1 MNPVIVIPSYWA
13 SADEPGELGELGTYD
28 HATPY
33 DKPLPELET
42 CLDSLEQ
49 VRGVVRVVVLVV
61 SPPAGEDAARA
72 RVMGICRRHPTL
84 NPLVVGSREAALIAK
99 AVADI
104 APGMEGE
111 TISLRGYGAIH
122 NMGLVVA
129 GILGHD
135 VAVFLDDDEVAL
147 DDEFLIDAVYGL
159 GQRTHQNLPILAK
172 TGRYVLR
179 DDSPYVPEDTVPWF
193 DRHWSKTTWFNEAMR
208 TGLSS
213 TRISRSSIAC
223 GGCMAIHAKA
233 FSEVAFDPWITR
245 GEDLDYLINLR
256 MAGIEMWFDN
266 AWRVRHLPLPTASVP
281 SRFLQDVYRWLFEAE
296 KCAASA
302 ERLDVNKVTSAA
314 LKPYPG
320 EWVSPKVLGRIRR
333 TALLRAIGCR
343 EHGAY
348 LRILFRGIDEA
359 RTYATNR
366 ARRYFAFIGSWR
378 RVMATLW
385 SDARLSRSLLA
396 MGTPVAPEPGNDIP
410 WSAFSN
416 IPEIG
421 GDSL

>member
-61 SPPAGEDAARA
+61 APLAGEAAARA
-72 RVMGICRRHPTL
+72 RVMNICRRHPTL
-84 NPLVVGSREAALIAK
+84 NPLVIGSPEAALINN
-99 AVADI
+99 AVSGIVPD
-104 APGMEGE
+104 MDGE

-135 VAVFLDDDEVAL
+135 ICVFLDDDEVAL

-159 GQRTHQNLPILAK
+159 GQRNHQNLPILAK
-172 TGRYVLR
+172 TGRYVMR
-179 DDSPYVPEDTVPWF
+179 DDSPSVPEDTVPWF
-193 DRHWSKTTWFNEAMR
+193 DRHWSKHEWFNEAMR
-208 TGLSS
+208 TALSS

-223 GGCMAIHAKA
+223 GGCMAIHARA
-233 FSEVAFDPWITR
+233 FSEVAFDPWLTR

-256 MAGIEMWFDN
+256 MAGLEMWFDN

-281 SRFLQDVYRWLFEAE
+281 SRFLQDAYRWLFEAE

-302 ERLDVNKVTSAA
+302 ERPDVNKVTSSA
-314 LKPYPG
+314 LRPYPG
-320 EWVSPKVLGRIRR
+320 EWVSPKVEGRIRR

-343 EHGAY
+343 EHGSY
-348 LRILFRGIDEA
+348 LRILFKGVGEA
-359 RTYATNR
+359 KAYASAR
-366 ARRYFAFIGSWR
+366 ARNYFAFLGPWR
-378 RVMATLW
+378 RIMATLW
-385 SDARLSRSLLA
+385 QDARLSKALVS
-396 MGTPVAPEPGNDIP
+396 MGTPPATEPEREVP
-410 WSAFSN
+410 WSAFS
-416 IPEIG
+416 PVPDIG
-421 GDSL
+421 GDAS

>member
-61 SPPAGEDAARA
+61 APLAGEAAARA
-72 RVMGICRRHPTL
+72 RVMNICRRHPTL
-84 NPLVVGSREAALIAK
+84 NPLVIGSPEAALIND
-99 AVADI
+99 AVSGIVPD
-104 APGMEGE
+104 MDGE
-111 TISLRGYGAIH
+111 TITLRGYGAIH

-129 GILGHD
+129 SILGHD
-135 VAVFLDDDEVAL
+135 ICVFLDDDEVAL

-159 GQRTHQNLPILAK
+159 GQRNHQNLPILAK
-172 TGRYVLR
+172 TGRYVMR

-193 DRHWSKTTWFNEAMR
+193 DRHWSKHEWFNEAMR
-208 TGLSS
+208 TALSS

-223 GGCMAIHAKA
+223 GGCMAIHARA
-233 FSEVAFDPWITR
+233 FSEVAFDPWLTR

-256 MAGIEMWFDN
+256 MAGLEMWFDN

-281 SRFLQDVYRWLFEAE
+281 SRFLQDAYRWLFEAE

-302 ERLDVNKVTSAA
+302 ERPDVNKVTSSA
-314 LKPYPG
+314 LRPYPG
-320 EWVSPKVLGRIRR
+320 EWVSPKVEGRIRR

-343 EHGAY
+343 EHGSY
-348 LRILFRGIDEA
+348 LRILFKGVGEA
-359 RTYATNR
+359 KAYASAR
-366 ARRYFAFIGSWR
+366 ARNYFAFLGPWR
-378 RVMATLW
+378 RIMATLW
-385 SDARLSRSLLA
+385 QDARLSKALVS
-396 MGTPVAPEPGNDIP
+396 MGTPPAAEPEREVP
-410 WSAFSN
+410 WSAFS
-416 IPEIG
+416 PVPDIG
-421 GDSL
+421 GDAS

>member
-33 DKPLPELET
+33 DKPMPELET

-61 SPPAGEDAARA
+61 APLAGEAAARA
-72 RVMGICRRHPTL
+72 RVMNICRRHPTL
-84 NPLVVGSREAALIAK
+84 NPLVIGSPEAALIND
-99 AVADI
+99 AVSAIVPD
-104 APGMEGE
+104 MDGE

-129 GILGHD
+129 SILGHD
-135 VAVFLDDDEVAL
+135 ICVFLDDDEVAL

-159 GQRTHQNLPILAK
+159 GQRNHQNLPILAK
-172 TGRYVLR
+172 TGRYVMR

-193 DRHWSKTTWFNEAMR
+193 DRHWSKHEWFNEAMR
-208 TGLSS
+208 TALSS

-223 GGCMAIHAKA
+223 GGCMAIHARA
-233 FSEVAFDPWITR
+233 FSEVAFDPWLTR

-256 MAGIEMWFDN
+256 MAGLEMWFDN
-266 AWRVRHLPLPTASVP
+266 AWRVRHLPLPTVSVP
-281 SRFLQDVYRWLFEAE
+281 SRFLQDAYRWLFEAE

-302 ERLDVNKVTSAA
+302 ERPDVSKVTSSA
-314 LKPYPG
+314 LRPYPG
-320 EWVSPKVLGRIRR
+320 EWVSPKVEGRIRR

-348 LRILFRGIDEA
+348 LRILFKGVGEA
-359 RTYATNR
+359 KTYAAAR
-366 ARRYFAFIGSWR
+366 ARNYFAFLGPWR

-385 SDARLSRSLLA
+385 QDARLSKALVS
-396 MGTPVAPEPGNDIP
+396 MGTPPVTEPEREVP
-410 WSAFSN
+410 WSAFS
-416 IPEIG
+416 PVPDIG
-421 GDSL
+421 GDPS

>member
-61 SPPAGEDAARA
+61 APVAGQAAARA

-84 NPLVVGSREAALIAK
+84 NPLVIGSPEASVIANTISEI
-99 AVADI
+99 VPD
-104 APGMEGE
+104 MDGE

-122 NMGLVVA
+122 NMGLAVA
-129 GILGHD
+129 AILGHD
-135 VAVFLDDDEVAL
+135 VCVFLDDDEVAL

-172 TGRYVLR
+172 TGRYVTR
-179 DDSPYVPEDTVPWF
+179 SDSPYVPEDTVPWF
-193 DRHWSKTTWFNEAMR
+193 DRHWSKHEWFNQAMR
-208 TGLSS
+208 TALST

-223 GGCMAIHAKA
+223 GGCMAIHARA

-256 MAGIEMWFDN
+256 MAGLEMWFDN

-281 SRFLQDVYRWLFEAE
+281 SRFLQDAYRWLFEAE

-302 ERLDVNKVTSAA
+302 ERPDVSKVTSSA
-314 LKPYPG
+314 LKPFPG
-320 EWVSPKVLGRIRR
+320 EWVSPKVEGRIRR

-348 LRILFRGIDEA
+348 LRILFRGVGEA
-359 RTYATNR
+359 KAYAAAR
-366 ARRYFAFIGSWR
+366 ARKYFAFLGSWR
-378 RVMATLW
+378 RIMATLW
-385 SDARLSRSLLA
+385 QDARLSSLVVS
-396 MGTPVAPEPGNDIP
+396 MGTPAAPEPERELP
-410 WSAFSN
+410 WTAFSPV
-416 IPEIG
+416 PEVG
-421 GDSL
+421 GDLS